1 MSLFDAFRYDGKRAV
16 VVGGAT
22 GIGAA
27 VAHVVKD
34 AGAEVVVMDRAA
46 VLQPGVRAIR
56 LDLAERASIDAA
68 VDACGGPVHAL
79 FSCAGVADGTPG
91 IERINFV
98 GHRHLIDRMVA
109 HDMLPRGSAICMI
122 SSVAGIGWEP
132 ILDRLSEVLDLT
144 DFDAAARW
152 FVDHG
157 RANYMTTKQVIAAY
171 VAREAFTFLKRGIRI
186 NAISPGA
193 TDTPL
198 AQANKETW
206 LGFGT
211 DYRTAVGI
219 KPFTPVE
226 QAYPLV
232 FLCSDAAAAVTGI
245 TITSD
250 AGWLSSS
257 ITKSFAGGTFFAK
270 VLLGRSIWTR
280 LVRTLGQKMST
291 GAGAKFFNRRTF
303 LKHEQ

>member
-1 MSLFDAFRYDGKRAV
+1 M
-16 VVGGAT
+16 
-22 GIGAA
+22 
-27 VAHVVKD
+27 
-34 AGAEVVVMDRAA
+34 
-46 VLQPGVRAIR
+46 
-56 LDLAERASIDAA
+56 LAK
-68 VDACGGPVHAL
+68 
-79 FSCAGVADGTPG
+79 
-91 IERINFV
+91 
-98 GHRHLIDRMVA
+98 
-109 HDMLPRGSAICMI
+109 DMLPRGSAICMI

-132 ILDRLSEVLDLT
+132 ILKQLSEVLDIP

-152 FVDHG
+152 FVDRG
-157 RANYMTTKQVIAAY
+157 RANYMATKQAIAAY

-211 DYRTAVGI
+211 DYRDAVGV
-219 KPFTPVE
+219 KPFTPKE

-232 FLCSDAAAAVTGI
+232 FLCSDAAAAITGVI
-245 TITSD
+245 VTSD

-257 ITKSFAGGTFFAK
+257 ITRSFPGGTFFAK
-270 VLLGRSIWTR
+270 VLLGRSVWTR
-280 LVRTLGQKMST
+280 LVRNLGQKMSS